1 MAAYPHTAVIF
12 NLLTFKEVKLSL
24 WPADLRC
31 GPVGDAEPEGT
42 GPGLT
47 ATAGTAAQ
55 GRGGMDTV
63 LSDTRAGVAALAP
76 STDTPAGKHQ
86 LVEHLQALGR

>member
-1 MAAYPHTAVIF
+1 MRWQHIHIPP
-12 NLLTFKEVKLSL
+12 LLTFKQLKLSL
-24 WPADLRC
+24 RPADLRC

-63 LSDTRAGVAALAP
+63 LSDTCAGVVAALAP

-86 LVEHLQALGR
+86 LVEHLQAFGR